1 MFFRGDNMKKA
12 IIIFVFLLLISF
24 TAYTFVKGA
33 IDSYNYDMDPN
44 NGVDILEGLNAVFIL
59 LIGGFLVFYEMDLFY
74 TVYYFLVKKKTIT
87 QTILNILSNFS
98 LVLIFVYYNL
108 SNIYM
113 ELRAYKII
121 LPILFFVYVAI
132 RVSYL
137 IVSIIFFCRSQRA

>member
-1 MFFRGDNMKKA
+1 MFFWGDNMKKA

-44 NGVDILEGLNAVFIL
+44 NGVDLLEGFGAVFIL
-59 LIGGFLVFYEMDLFY
+59 LIGGFVVFYEIDLFY
-74 TVYYFLVKKKTIT
+74 TVYYFLVKQKTVT

-98 LVLIFVYYNL
+98 LALVFVYYNL

-113 ELRAYKII
+113 ELRAYKMI
-121 LPILFFVYVAI
+121 LPILFLTYVGL

-137 IVSIIFFCRSQRA
+137 VVSIVFSVDPK